1 VGATKS
7 VLADAELVDRVR
19 RGDVESFGEL
29 CRRYERSVLAVAL
42 AQLRDIH
49 AAEDVAQATLLAGFQ
64 RLSTLTD
71 SSKFGPWILQIARRQ
86 VIDLARRRKPAP
98 VSRGRPGTGHGN
110 DDPSAAVRSSV
121 RPVLR
126 MGFRAWRSGAPQMD
140 LEELWR
146 VREEDLYPALFGPRV
161 RGIFPLQVEMFTGQF
176 GQSKVDPRWL
186 RYRGFEFRAHR
197 NAASKAEEPPNP
209 QRPIGREREN
219 AIRADS
225 GTGKETLDPVSESD
239 E

>member
-49 AAEDVAQATLLAGFQ
+49 AAEDVAQTTLLAGFQ

-86 VIDLARRRKPAP
+86 VIDWTRRRQPSVAAVERGPLESATCAAPEADWIEQEHLLTLVDRLPERERVLIGLRFFDGYRMAEIAEITARSLGTVTKQLSRALARLR
-98 VSRGRPGTGHGN
+98 
-110 DDPSAAVRSSV
+110 SA
-121 RPVLR
+121 
-126 MGFRAWRSGAPQMD
+126 F
-140 LEELWR
+140 
-146 VREEDLYPALFGPRV
+146 
-161 RGIFPLQVEMFTGQF
+161 
-176 GQSKVDPRWL
+176 
-186 RYRGFEFRAHR
+186 
-197 NAASKAEEPPNP
+197 
-209 QRPIGREREN
+209 EREN
-219 AIRADS
+219 TR
-225 GTGKETLDPVSESD
+225 
-239 E
+239 